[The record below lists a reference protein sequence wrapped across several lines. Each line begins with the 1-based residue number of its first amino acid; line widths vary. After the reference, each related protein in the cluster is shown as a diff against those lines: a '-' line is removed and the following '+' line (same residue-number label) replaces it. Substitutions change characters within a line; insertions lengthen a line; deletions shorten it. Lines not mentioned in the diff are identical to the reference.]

1 MEERLQKI
9 IANVGIAS
17 RRKAEELILTGF
29 VTVNG
34 KTIKELGTKAN
45 PERDHIKVRGKLINA
60 KISHK
65 EKIYILLNKPVGYLS
80 STSDPKKRPLV
91 TDLAG
96 EFRSQVHPVGR
107 LDFNSEGLILLSND
121 GDFTNLIAHATSKI
135 PKRYEVKIKGQ
146 PNEQQ
151 VERLRRGIT
160 IEGRKTAPAEIK
172 LVEQSKTNAWYE
184 VTLYEGRNQQI
195 RKMFDAVGHSVI
207 KLRRLGIG
215 FLSLQKEKLK
225 LGQYR
230 LLTAVEVQKF
240 FQAGI
245 APKAR
250 KTKTVV
256 ARVSVA
262 NPR

>member
-135 PKRYEVKIKGQ
+135 PKRYEVKIKASHNFSLLGCIS
-146 PNEQQ
+146 NN
-151 VERLRRGIT
+151 
-160 IEGRKTAPAEIK
+160 GRKNVRDRTI
-172 LVEQSKTNAWYE
+172 
-184 VTLYEGRNQQI
+184 I
-195 RKMFDAVGHSVI
+195 
-207 KLRRLGIG
+207 
-215 FLSLQKEKLK
+215 KLK
-225 LGQYR
+225 LNSSCFINSGAGQ
-230 LLTAVEVQKF
+230 F
-240 FQAGI
+240 
-245 APKAR
+245 
-250 KTKTVV
+250 
-256 ARVSVA
+256 
-262 NPR
+262 